1 MRLYGWVFGAV
12 FGIFAVSATFCQVF
26 SGFLA
31 GFGCCFGDFCSFN
44 YFSRVFPA
52 FGLGFGCCFGD
63 FCSFSYFLPGLF
75 RLLGWVWGAVL
86 VISAVSATFCEASGI
101 MVEAQHHKLTTTYWK
116 KPLVSFNI
124 KNTVIRNG
132 NLYEPGPP
140 AYTYVNL
147 PLPCVHA
154 GAFLRFMSI
163 ISYRILVAKR
173 SDS

>member
-1 MRLYGWVFGAV
+1 MEEIELMSISPEEEVLKEKERHDKLLEIPGVMISDVEVREY
-12 FGIFAVSATFCQVF
+12 
-26 SGFLA
+26 
-31 GFGCCFGDFCSFN
+31 
-44 YFSRVFPA
+44 P
-52 FGLGFGCCFGD
+52 LGE
-63 FCSFSYFLPGLF
+63 
-75 RLLGWVWGAVL
+75 AAAHL
-86 VISAVSATFCEASGI
+86 VG
-101 MVEAQHHKLTTTYWK
+101 Y
-116 KPLVSFNI
+116 VSFNI

>member
-44 YFSRVFPA
+44 YFFS
-52 FGLGFGCCFGD
+52 GF
-63 FCSFSYFLPGLF
+63 F
-75 RLLGWVWGAVL
+75 RLLGWILGAVL

>member
-1 MRLYGWVFGAV
+1 MHDETVETYINVYARWFAIISQFIVTASLCTLWRLQMTRY
-12 FGIFAVSATFCQVF
+12 
-26 SGFLA
+26 
-31 GFGCCFGDFCSFN
+31 
-44 YFSRVFPA
+44 
-52 FGLGFGCCFGD
+52 
-63 FCSFSYFLPGLF
+63 
-75 RLLGWVWGAVL
+75 
-86 VISAVSATFCEASGI
+86 
-101 MVEAQHHKLTTTYWK
+101 
-116 KPLVSFNI
+116 
-124 KNTVIRNG
+124 TVIRNG

>member
-1 MRLYGWVFGAV
+1 MHDETVETYTNVYARWFAIISQFIVTASLCTLWRLQMTRY
-12 FGIFAVSATFCQVF
+12 S
-26 SGFLA
+26 
-31 GFGCCFGDFCSFN
+31 
-44 YFSRVFPA
+44 
-52 FGLGFGCCFGD
+52 
-63 FCSFSYFLPGLF
+63 
-75 RLLGWVWGAVL
+75 
-86 VISAVSATFCEASGI
+86 
-101 MVEAQHHKLTTTYWK
+101 
-116 KPLVSFNI
+116 I

>member
-44 YFSRVFPA
+44 YFFS
-52 FGLGFGCCFGD
+52 GF
-63 FCSFSYFLPGLF
+63 F
-75 RLLGWVWGAVL
+75 RLLGV
-86 VISAVSATFCEASGI
+86 
-101 MVEAQHHKLTTTYWK
+101 
-116 KPLVSFNI
+116 
-124 KNTVIRNG
+124 NTVIRNG

>member
-44 YFSRVFPA
+44 YFFS
-52 FGLGFGCCFGD
+52 GF
-63 FCSFSYFLPGLF
+63 F
-75 RLLGWVWGAVL
+75 RLLGWVLGAVL

-163 ISYRILVAKR
+163 ISYRILAAKR
-173 SDS
+173 SERESTRRYSTLGPGTCAPSTQEKIH

>member
-1 MRLYGWVFGAV
+1 M
-12 FGIFAVSATFCQVF
+12 ISATFCQVF
-26 SGFLA
+26 A
-31 GFGCCFGDFCSFN
+31 GFS
-44 YFSRVFPA
+44 PA
-52 FGLGFGCCFGD
+52 LRLGFWSCFWD

-75 RLLGWVWGAVL
+75 RLSGWVWVLFWWFLQFQLLFSGFFRLLGWVLGAVL

-101 MVEAQHHKLTTTYWK
+101 MMEAQHHKLTTTYWK

>member
-1 MRLYGWVFGAV
+1 M
-12 FGIFAVSATFCQVF
+12 
-26 SGFLA
+26 
-31 GFGCCFGDFCSFN
+31 
-44 YFSRVFPA
+44 
-52 FGLGFGCCFGD
+52 
-63 FCSFSYFLPGLF
+63 
-75 RLLGWVWGAVL
+75 
-86 VISAVSATFCEASGI
+86 
-101 MVEAQHHKLTTTYWK
+101 
-116 KPLVSFNI
+116 SFNI

-173 SDS
+173 SEGESACPQQFQAYVPTYDQCAKVAHKNAHPIPCL

>member
-44 YFSRVFPA
+44 YFF
-52 FGLGFGCCFGD
+52 LGF
-63 FCSFSYFLPGLF
+63 SPAL
-75 RLLGWVWGAVL
+75 W
-86 VISAVSATFCEASGI
+86 
-101 MVEAQHHKLTTTYWK
+101 
-116 KPLVSFNI
+116 I